1 MSGRLTISTEALA
14 RNYRRLSA
22 ATTGEVAGVIKANGY
37 GVGIDVVVPVLT
49 NEGCKTF
56 FVATS
61 VEGVR
66 ARKLSDHPIYVL
78 AGALNHEEVK
88 RLVESNLRPVINSE
102 HQLALWD
109 TRKPYAL
116 HVDTGMERLGFD
128 FEAGVSA
135 LGKQARPPEVILT
148 HFARADEAS
157 EDAIQMQ
164 LDKIERLRQFQI
176 PMSVSNSAGIL
187 LHDLA
192 EDVARAGIALYG
204 GSPSGAVEDCLHPVV
219 KLEGAVLQIR
229 KPEAGT
235 PVGYGGSYITEPGDV
250 LATIGVGYAD
260 GVSRL
265 LSNKGEVWS
274 GERLD
279 IVGRVSMDMLHVKC
293 GDNELGPGDYIEI
306 FGPNINVEEVALK
319 SQTLSYEMLTGLDAA
334 RRLERVTTKALL

>member
-1 MSGRLTISTEALA
+1 MSEVKDDNHISNPRLTHADSLGEISE
-14 RNYRRLSA
+14 RRFSRRTFLKTSVASGVGASLLGLSA
-22 ATTGEVAGVIKANGY
+22 CASEQ
-37 GVGIDVVVPVLT
+37 
-49 NEGCKTF
+49 
-56 FVATS
+56 
-61 VEGVR
+61 
-66 ARKLSDHPIYVL
+66 KLSKVAETPLKAQPD
-78 AGALNHEEVK
+78 
-88 RLVESNLRPVINSE
+88 
-102 HQLALWD
+102 
-109 TRKPYAL
+109 
-116 HVDTGMERLGFD
+116 RLGFD

-334 RRLERVTTKALL
+334 RRLERVTTKSLL